1 MPIKPAEMSAIY
13 YACCDAKGY
22 KGSDEQLKLWNK
34 TLGYAEKV
42 DLQAALILHW
52 SDNTDFPMPADLRHL
67 VERSK
72 RERLMESEGPKEL
85 VEYVCPQCHAPFS
98 TVVAVGDYRPRIC
111 LVVDYRNQLTGCRVR
126 LREVGRGYRIGNQKR
141 A

>member
-1 MPIKPAEMSAIY
+1 MTDKELKEIY
-13 YACCDAKGY
+13 KTACSGKGFQPND
-22 KGSDEQLKLWNK
+22 SQFKLWK
-34 TLGYAEKV
+34 QTLGWCEAA
-42 DLQAALILHW
+42 DLAKALVYFFQ
-52 SDNTDFPMPADLRHL
+52 DQPGFPMPADLRHL
-67 VERSK
+67 VERAK

-85 VEYVCPQCHAPFS
+85 VEYECPQCHAPFS
-98 TVVAVGDYRPRIC
+98 TVVAVGDCRPRIC